1 MSESL
6 TNEKSPEPPDSS
18 DIDVVVASEQHTGYV
33 EEILETINKAA
44 KVRGTGIAKRSP
56 EYVSQKMRE
65 RKAVIALTKKG
76 EFAGFSYIESWSNK
90 QFVANSGLIVA
101 NRFRGIGLATRIKKR
116 IFQLSR
122 EMFPQA
128 KIFSLTTGAAVMKM
142 NFELGYRPVTF
153 DELTDDEAFWRG
165 CESCVN
171 YDILQRNGGHKCLCT
186 GLLYDPAEVKYHP
199 ENRFTGNNDEKTTAP
214 EPEALKDKDELIH
227 QLEKLLE
234 TWKNEKK

>member
-1 MSESL
+1 M
-6 TNEKSPEPPDSS
+6 N
-18 DIDVVVASEQHTGYV
+18 DVVDSTSSSADKLHAEDVEVIVASDEHIKYV
-33 EEILETINKAA
+33 DEILDTINRAA
-44 KVRGTGIAKRSP
+44 KVRGTGIAKRPP
-56 EYVSQKMRE
+56 EYVSQKMHE
-65 RKAVIALTKKG
+65 RKAVIALSKEG

-101 NRFRGIGLATRIKKR
+101 NKFRGIGLATRIKRR

-122 EMFPQA
+122 DMFPEA

-153 DELTDDEAFWRG
+153 DELTDDAAFWKG

-186 GLLYDPAEVKYHP
+186 GLLYDPSEVKYHP
-199 ENRFTGNNDEKTTAP
+199 ENRFMQTNENPSVAP
-214 EPEALKDKDELIH
+214 AHTEAPDGKLIEELE
-227 QLEKLLE
+227 QLLA
-234 TWKNEKK
+234 TWKKGK